1 MDFVCLKLDE
11 DDEDDEV
18 AQTKLPIVVA
28 KDVKTGTYAASC
40 VRNTGVS
47 EYAMSRMVRLLCRL
61 GDHRAILHSD
71 GESSIVPFKTVTL
84 LAAPFVE
91 WVFA

>member
-47 EYAMSRMVRLLCRL
+47 EYAMSRMVRCCVDLVITERYCTVMESHRL
-61 GDHRAILHSD
+61 YLS
-71 GESSIVPFKTVTL
+71 KTVTL